1 MGRFDRLVPMQ
12 SRTPMSPSEF
22 FNGLRRVRRGLS
34 VSSVL
39 FLSGLSAM
47 VTTVLSSSVA
57 LTIGVALLVAALC
70 AAAAYRYGARSEAAY
85 RESLGGDPRTSC
97 ASSTSTTSCGNE
109 SCNGI
114 GGTCLDRFERELSLR
129 IMAREQAQLSAMF
142 AGKVVL
148 QVGVTSI
155 WPVLT
160 LLGMLFGRLSVSGA
174 LVTLLLQVCGVL
186 GLLLVRWSVHQ
197 LASAPVD
204 GGLWSDLD

>member
-1 MGRFDRLVPMQ
+1 
-12 SRTPMSPSEF
+12 
-22 FNGLRRVRRGLS
+22 
-34 VSSVL
+34 
-39 FLSGLSAM
+39 
-47 VTTVLSSSVA
+47 
-57 LTIGVALLVAALC
+57 
-70 AAAAYRYGARSEAAY
+70 
-85 RESLGGDPRTSC
+85 
-97 ASSTSTTSCGNE
+97 
-109 SCNGI
+109 
-114 GGTCLDRFERELSLR
+114 
-129 IMAREQAQLSAMF
+129 MAREQAQLSAMF